1 MSLWSRVA
9 LASNVLEQGFGSRD
23 IVAGSQWW
31 KHQILA
37 TGQGISDKC
46 GPSALQ
52 KRISIKLE
60 GIEESKVFIKRKRVQ
75 YEWIDTQAES
85 ESKSPSCTLMAV

>member
-9 LASNVLEQGFGSRD
+9 LVGNGLEQGFGSQD
-23 IVAGSQWW
+23 IVAGSQQW

-37 TGQGISDKC
+37 TRPMVSDKGP

-52 KRISIKLE
+52 KRIPTKMESTEI
-60 GIEESKVFIKRKRVQ
+60 SKVFIKRNKRV
-75 YEWIDTQAES
+75 
-85 ESKSPSCTLMAV
+85 